1 MKTALIIIGILI
13 ALYFFMVWFN
23 VKTFKYRINRIGTA
37 TNNIAI
43 QLYLEKLLKTDHK
56 KLRTEIERLEKE
68 HNLNK
73 K

>member
-1 MKTALIIIGILI
+1 M
-13 ALYFFMVWFN
+13 
-23 VKTFKYRINRIGTA
+23 
-37 TNNIAI
+37 AI